1 MVQLGVPEKK
11 KNTLNVAI
19 ITSCTAL
26 GQVEGR
32 LAMLTARKATS
43 MTEYNTKTMSKAQDF
58 SLIQVL
64 L

>member
-11 KNTLNVAI
+11 KNTLNIAV

-26 GQVEGR
+26 GQEGI
-32 LAMLTARKATS
+32 LAILTARKATS